1 MIARLGLW
9 GPRSGV
15 GVGFAVLAF
24 ILDQGFKFAMLNIW
38 DMRHIRR
45 IPVSGFFDIVLAWNK
60 GVSYGLFAQHS
71 EWGRWLLVGVT
82 LAVCAGLWLWL
93 ARIARPLPAAGAG
106 LIIGGALA
114 NVTDRVIHGAVA
126 DFFWF
131 HIGRFN
137 WYIFNLADVAIVA
150 GVLLVLY
157 DSFTSPEPEHS

>member
-1 MIARLGLW
+1 MIARLGFW

-15 GVGFAVLAF
+15 GGGFASFAF

-45 IPVSGFFDIVLAWNK
+45 IPVTGFFDIVLAWNR

-71 EWGRWLLVGVT
+71 EMGRWLLVAVT
-82 LAVCAGLWLWL
+82 LAVSIGLWLWL
-93 ARIARPLPAAGAG
+93 ARMKRALPAAGAG

-114 NVTDRVIHGAVA
+114 NVTDRIVHGAVA

-150 GVLLVLY
+150 GVLLLLY
-157 DSFTSPEPEHS
+157 ESFTREHENG